1 MTAVKARATKPKVK
15 SKTSPKSKAKSA
27 TKTKPRA
34 KAAVKEEEAVEAVPA
49 KVSAAPVPE
58 EHTKDEIEQA
68 WENYHKDKSE
78 ASRDVLL
85 EAHLP
90 LIQRVVE
97 RISRR
102 LPAEVD
108 PGDLMQEGVFG
119 LMHAIDR
126 FDPERGVRFT
136 TFATQSI
143 NSAVLDYLRSIDW
156 APRLARSRSRKLNT
170 AKQTLTKELGR
181 EPDEEEL
188 FKQMDMSRKE
198 FLLTVRDGSLT
209 STVSLAAGADAP
221 DAEGGYTG
229 LGQVLSDNT
238 AACPVTESHRRNLK
252 DLVTGKLSR
261 AERLIV
267 VLYYYEQMSMKEIG
281 VTLDLSESRVSQM
294 HSSIMARLKVQLAD
308 RMDDFHSPNE

>member
-1 MTAVKARATKPKVK
+1 MTAVKARETKSKVKTKTSAKTKTKSAAKPKAA
-15 SKTSPKSKAKSA
+15 PKVKAKSA
-27 TKTKPRA
+27 PVVPMKP
-34 KAAVKEEEAVEAVPA
+34 
-49 KVSAAPVPE
+49 SAAPVPE
-58 EHTKDEIEQA
+58 EHTKNDIEQA
-68 WENYHKDKSE
+68 WEQYHKDKSE
-78 ASRDVLL
+78 RSRDVLL

-170 AKQTLTKELGR
+170 AKQSLTKELGR

-188 FKQMDMSRKE
+188 FKQMDMTRKE
-198 FLLTVRDGSLT
+198 FLLTVRDGYLT

-238 AACPVTESHRRNLK
+238 AACPVTETHRRNLK

-294 HSSIMARLKVQLAD
+294 HSSIMARLKVQLSE
-308 RMDDFHSPNE
+308 RMDDFHDPNE

>member
-1 MTAVKARATKPKVK
+1 MTVANHPA
-15 SKTSPKSKAKSA
+15 
-27 TKTKPRA
+27 PRA
-34 KAAVKEEEAVEAVPA
+34 SAHPAAPEHDKAAVEA
-49 KVSAAPVPE
+49 
-58 EHTKDEIEQA
+58 A
-68 WENYHKDKSE
+68 WAQYRIDKSE
-78 ASRDVLL
+78 AARDVLL
-85 EAHLP
+85 EAHLG

-126 FDPERGVRFT
+126 FDPGRNVRFT

-170 AKQTLTKELGR
+170 ARQTLTKELGR
-181 EPDEEEL
+181 EPDEDEL

-198 FLLTVRDGSLT
+198 FLLTVRDGYLT
-209 STVSLAAGADAP
+209 STVSLAAGADGP
-221 DAEGGYTG
+221 DAEGGYAG
-229 LGQVLSDNT
+229 LGQVLSDQS
-238 AACPVTESHRRNLK
+238 AACPVTESHRRALK
-252 DLVTGKLSR
+252 ELVTAKLSR

-281 VTLDLSESRVSQM
+281 TTLDLSESRVSQM
-294 HSSIMARLKVQLAD
+294 HSSIMARLKIQLAD
-308 RMDDFHSPNE
+308 RVEDFHGPND

>member
-1 MTAVKARATKPKVK
+1 MTAVKTRP
-15 SKTSPKSKAKSA
+15 
-27 TKTKPRA
+27 
-34 KAAVKEEEAVEAVPA
+34 AAVSTPPA
-49 KVSAAPVPE
+49 PE
-58 EHTKDEIEQA
+58 EHGQDAIDAA
-68 WENYHKDKSE
+68 WEQYHKDKSE
-78 ASRDVLL
+78 RSRDVLL

-90 LIQRVVE
+90 LIQRVVD

-102 LPAEVD
+102 LPSEVD
-108 PGDLMQEGVFG
+108 PGDLQQEGVFG

-126 FDPERGVRFT
+126 FDPERGVRFS

-170 AKQTLTKELGR
+170 ARQSLTKSLGR
-181 EPDEEEL
+181 EPDEDEL
-188 FKQMDMSRKE
+188 FDEMGMERKE
-198 FLLTVRDGSLT
+198 FLLTVRDGRLT

-229 LGQVLSDNT
+229 LGQVLSDQS
-238 AACPVTESHRRNLK
+238 ADCPVTETHRRALK

-267 VLYYYEQMSMKEIG
+267 ILYYYEQLSMKEIG

-294 HSSIMARLKVQLAD
+294 HSSIMARLKVQLKE
-308 RMDDFHSPNE
+308 RIEDFRAPGE

>member
-1 MTAVKARATKPKVK
+1 MTATK
-15 SKTSPKSKAKSA
+15 SP
-27 TKTKPRA
+27 A
-34 KAAVKEEEAVEAVPA
+34 KASASPTPREHDKAAIEAAWA
-49 KVSAAPVPE
+49 K
-58 EHTKDEIEQA
+58 
-68 WENYHKDKSE
+68 YHVDKSE
-78 ASRDVLL
+78 AARDVLL
-85 EAHLP
+85 EAHLT

-126 FDPERGVRFT
+126 FDPGRNVRFT

-170 AKQTLTKELGR
+170 ARQSLTKELGR
-181 EPDEEEL
+181 EPDEDEL
-188 FKQMDMSRKE
+188 FKQMDMSRKD
-198 FLLTVRDGSLT
+198 FLLTVRDGYLT
-209 STVSLAAGADAP
+209 NTVSLAAGADSA
-221 DAEGGYTG
+221 DSEGGYAG
-229 LGQVLSDNT
+229 LGQVLSDQS
-238 AACPVTESHRRNLK
+238 AACPVTESHRRALK
-252 DLVTGKLSR
+252 DLVTSKLSR

-281 VTLDLSESRVSQM
+281 TTLDLSESRVSQM
-294 HSSIMARLKVQLAD
+294 HSSIMARLKIQLAD
-308 RMDDFHSPNE
+308 RLEDFRDPKD

>member
-1 MTAVKARATKPKVK
+1 MTAVKAREIRPHAPRG
-15 SKTSPKSKAKSA
+15 TSAESQALI
-27 TKTKPRA
+27 
-34 KAAVKEEEAVEAVPA
+34 EA
-49 KVSAAPVPE
+49 
-58 EHTKDEIEQA
+58 A
-68 WENYHKDKSE
+68 WEKYHVDKDSG
-78 ASRDVLL
+78 ARDVLL
-85 EAHLP
+85 EQHLP

-97 RISRR
+97 RIARR

-126 FDPERGVRFT
+126 FDPERGVRFS

-170 AKQTLTKELGR
+170 AKQSLRKELGR
-181 EPDEEEL
+181 EPDEDEL
-188 FKQMDMSRKE
+188 FKRMDMPRKE
-198 FLLTVRDGSLT
+198 FLLTVRDGYLT

-229 LGQVLSDNT
+229 LGQVLADES
-238 AACPVTESHRRNLK
+238 AACPVAATHKRALK
-252 DLVTGKLSR
+252 ELITAKLSR

-267 VLYYYEQMSMKEIG
+267 LLYYYEQMSMKEIG

-308 RMDDFHSPNE
+308 RVEDFGDPDE

>member
-1 MTAVKARATKPKVK
+1 MTAVKADDVKATTVQDE
-15 SKTSPKSKAKSA
+15 
-27 TKTKPRA
+27 
-34 KAAVKEEEAVEAVPA
+34 AAELQAVIDEAW
-49 KVSAAPVPE
+49 KGYQ
-58 EHTKDEIEQA
+58 K
-68 WENYHKDKSE
+68 NKNN
-78 ASRDVLL
+78 ASRDTLL
-85 EAHLP
+85 EHHLP

-97 RISRR
+97 RIARR

-126 FDPERGVRFT
+126 FDPERGVRFS

-156 APRLARSRSRKLNT
+156 APRLARSRARKLNT
-170 AKQTLTKELGR
+170 AKQSLRKELGR
-181 EPDEEEL
+181 EPDEDEL
-188 FKQMDMSRKE
+188 FKKMDMPRKE
-198 FLLTVRDGSLT
+198 FLLTVRDGYLT

-229 LGQVLSDNT
+229 LGQVLADEG
-238 AACPVTESHRRNLK
+238 ADCPVAATHRRALK
-252 DLVTGKLSR
+252 EIITAKLSR

-267 VLYYYEQMSMKEIG
+267 LLYYYEQMSMKEIG

-308 RMDDFHSPNE
+308 RMDDFGDPDE

>member
-1 MTAVKARATKPKVK
+1 MSAVKTRP
-15 SKTSPKSKAKSA
+15 
-27 TKTKPRA
+27 
-34 KAAVKEEEAVEAVPA
+34 AAVSTPPA
-49 KVSAAPVPE
+49 PE
-58 EHTKDEIEQA
+58 EHDQIAIDAA
-68 WENYHKDKSE
+68 WEQYHKDKSE
-78 ASRDVLL
+78 RSRDVLL

-90 LIQRVVE
+90 LIQRVVD

-102 LPAEVD
+102 LPSEVD
-108 PGDLMQEGVFG
+108 PGDLQQEGVFG

-126 FDPERGVRFT
+126 FDPERGVRFS

-170 AKQTLTKELGR
+170 ARQSLTKSLGR
-181 EPDEEEL
+181 EPDEDEL
-188 FKQMDMSRKE
+188 FDEMGMERKE
-198 FLLTVRDGSLT
+198 FLLTVRDGRLT
-209 STVSLAAGADAP
+209 STVSLAAGADSP

-229 LGQVLSDNT
+229 LGQVLSDQS
-238 AACPVTESHRRNLK
+238 ADCPVTETHRRALK

-267 VLYYYEQMSMKEIG
+267 VLYYYEQLSMKEIG

-294 HSSIMARLKVQLAD
+294 HSSIMARLKVQLKE
-308 RMDDFHSPNE
+308 RIEDFRAPGD

>member
-1 MTAVKARATKPKVK
+1 MTAVK
-15 SKTSPKSKAKSA
+15 SKE
-27 TKTKPRA
+27 A
-34 KAAVKEEEAVEAVPA
+34 KASTPPA
-49 KVSAAPVPE
+49 PD
-58 EHTKDEIEQA
+58 EHTREQIDAA
-68 WENYHKDKSE
+68 WEAYRKDQGD

-126 FDPERGVRFT
+126 FDPGRNVRFS

-170 AKQTLTKELGR
+170 ARQTLTKQLGR
-181 EPDEEEL
+181 EPDEDEL

-198 FLLTVRDGSLT
+198 FLLTVRDGYLT

-229 LGQVLSDNT
+229 LGQVLSDTT

-252 DLVTGKLSR
+252 DLVTAKLSR

-308 RMDDFHSPNE
+308 RIDDFHGPNE

>member
-1 MTAVKARATKPKVK
+1 MTAVKARATKTKVK
-15 SKTSPKSKAKSA
+15 TKSTAKVKAKPEA
-27 TKTKPRA
+27 KPKTRK
-34 KAAVKEEEAVEAVPA
+34 KAAAADQAPA
-49 KVSAAPVPE
+49 PMKVSAAPAPE
-58 EHTKDEIEQA
+58 EHSKDAIEQA
-68 WENYHKDKSE
+68 WEQYHQDKSE

-170 AKQTLTKELGR
+170 ARQTLTKELGR

-229 LGQVLSDNT
+229 LGQVLSDQT

-294 HSSIMARLKVQLAD
+294 HSSIMARLKVQLSD

>member
-1 MTAVKARATKPKVK
+1 MTAVKSRP
-15 SKTSPKSKAKSA
+15 
-27 TKTKPRA
+27 A
-34 KAAVKEEEAVEAVPA
+34 KASTPPAPEDHDKDAIEA
-49 KVSAAPVPE
+49 
-58 EHTKDEIEQA
+58 A
-68 WENYHKDKSE
+68 WQRYHVDKSE

-126 FDPERGVRFT
+126 FDPDRNVRFS

-170 AKQTLTKELGR
+170 AKQSLTKELGR
-181 EPDEEEL
+181 EPDEDEL
-188 FKQMDMSRKE
+188 FKQMDMTRKE
-198 FLLTVRDGSLT
+198 FLLTVRDGQLT

-221 DAEGGYTG
+221 DAEGGYAG
-229 LGQVLSDNT
+229 LGQVLSDQT
-238 AACPVTESHRRNLK
+238 AACPVTESHRRALK
-252 DLVTGKLSR
+252 DLVTAKLSR

-281 VTLDLSESRVSQM
+281 TTLDLSESRVSQM

-308 RMDDFHSPNE
+308 RIEDFRDPNE